1 MKFEKVKMLKEG
13 EEKIDDVTPYKEV
26 YGYRNPLKAVRLK
39 NQFFTLSIVL
49 FLLALISYSVDQIF
63 SSGKNLFPYG
73 FSIISILFVG
83 ITFFL
88 LVVLYKDKDIQTNYP
103 LSQVKSGQKKLGSI
117 SIFLMMLGSLV
128 CLVLRLYIAFQVEKR
143 KITGNTPLAQWIQV
157 AIYLLSFFIILGI
170 WIRLMLLNQK
180 ELMKEKKRV
189 TETSFAYR
197 DLIMDTAPY
206 SWIFIVILF
215 GVMFFVTILIP

>member
-49 FLLALISYSVDQIF
+49 FLLAIISYSVDQIF

-117 SIFLMMLGSLV
+117 SIFLMMLGSLF
-128 CLVLRLYIAFQVEKR
+128 CLVFRLFIAFQVEKG
-143 KITGNTPLAQWIQV
+143 KIKDNNPLAQWIQV
-157 AIYLLSFFIILGI
+157 AIYLISFFILLGI

-180 ELMKEKKRV
+180 GLIKEKKKV

-197 DLIMDTAPY
+197 DLIMDTSPY